1 MRRIGMESAMEDSF
15 VTFVVEQLSGVEALV
30 CRWMFGGHGLY
41 HSGTLFGI
49 VSGGRLY
56 FKTDDATAGLYAV
69 RGMSAF
75 RPAARGPLRTYYEVP
90 ADVLHDR
97 ACLTEWARA
106 AARCA
111 ASPCHAPA

>member
-1 MRRIGMESAMEDSF
+1 MEDSF
-15 VTFVVEQLSGVEALV
+15 VAFVIEQLSGVEALV
-30 CRWMFGGHGLY
+30 CRSMFGGHGLY
-41 HSGTLFGI
+41 CGKTFFGI

-56 FKTDDATAGLYAV
+56 FKTDDATARLYAR

-90 ADVLHDR
+90 PDVLHDR
-97 ACLTEWARA
+97 VCLTEWARA

-111 ASPCHAPA
+111 AAPCLAPA